1 MAEAAPGVSPL
12 ANLAGRLEDASV
24 DYPRGVRAREVPF
37 LAQIDLR
44 ADPETSAPAQ
54 RDLGLVLP
62 REPNTALV
70 AEGRRVLWLG
80 PDEWLVV
87 APPEALPGLERDL
100 RARFQGPDAAVVDV
114 SGQRTVIELA
124 GSRAREVLMKG
135 CSIDLHPAV
144 FGPGRCA
151 RTALARAQVI
161 LLPVDRET
169 YWIFAQSS
177 FAAYLA
183 EWLMDAMSE
192 YHAS

>member
-1 MAEAAPGVSPL
+1 MAEEALG
-12 ANLAGRLEDASV
+12 
-24 DYPRGVRAREVPF
+24 GVRTSEVPF

-44 ADPETSAPAQ
+44 VGAQ
-54 RDLGLVLP
+54 IAVGLKLP
-62 REPNTALV
+62 RQPNTALV
-70 AEGRRVLWLG
+70 AGERWVLWLG

-87 APPEALPGLERDL
+87 APPGALPGLEREL
-100 RARFQGPDAAVVDV
+100 HAQFPGPDAAVVDV

-124 GSRAREVLMKG
+124 GPRAREVLMKG
-135 CSIDLHPAV
+135 CSIDLHPAA

-161 LLPVDRET
+161 LLPVDHQT
-169 YWIFAQSS
+169 YWIFVQSS

-192 YHAS
+192 YL

>member
-1 MAEAAPGVSPL
+1 MAEDTLG
-12 ANLAGRLEDASV
+12 
-24 DYPRGVRAREVPF
+24 GVRTRELPF

-44 ADPETSAPAQ
+44 ANPETSAAAQ
-54 RDLGLVLP
+54 GEPGLALP
-62 REPNTALV
+62 RQPNTAV
-70 AEGRRVLWLG
+70 VSGDRRVLWLG

-87 APPEALPGLERDL
+87 APPDARPGLEQDIG
-100 RARFQGPDAAVVDV
+100 AQFQAPDAAVVDV

-124 GSRAREVLMKG
+124 GPRARDVLMKG
-135 CSIDLHPAV
+135 CSIDLHPSV

-161 LLPVDRET
+161 LLPVDQET
-169 YWIFAQSS
+169 YWIFVQSS

-192 YHAS
+192 YT

>member
-1 MAEAAPGVSPL
+1 MAE
-12 ANLAGRLEDASV
+12 DALG
-24 DYPRGVRAREVPF
+24 GVRTRELPF

-44 ADPETSAPAQ
+44 AGAQ
-54 RDLGLVLP
+54 IAVGLKLP
-62 REPNTALV
+62 RQPNTALV
-70 AEGRRVLWLG
+70 AGERQVLWLG

-87 APPEALPGLERDL
+87 APAGALPGLERDL
-100 RARFQGPDAAVVDV
+100 RGQFPGPDAAVVDV

-124 GSRAREVLMKG
+124 GPRAREVLMKG

-161 LLPVDRET
+161 LLPVDQET
-169 YWIFAQSS
+169 YWIFVQSS

-192 YHAS
+192 YI